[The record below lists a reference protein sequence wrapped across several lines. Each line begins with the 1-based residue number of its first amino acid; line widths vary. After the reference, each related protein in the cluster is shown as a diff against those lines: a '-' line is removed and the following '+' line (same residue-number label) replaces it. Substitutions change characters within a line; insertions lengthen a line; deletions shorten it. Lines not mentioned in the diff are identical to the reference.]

1 MDIGSFAHKGLRR
14 LFEDDDASKLDPG
27 SVEKL
32 RLMLAFL
39 QDMASVDELKV
50 PPKWG
55 AHPLTG
61 DRKGTWSLTVTR
73 NWRLTFWVDGDGV
86 LQDIDFEDYH

>member
-14 LFEDDDASKLDPG
+14 LFEDDDAAKVDAA
-27 SVEKL
+27 SVAKL
-32 RLMLAFL
+32 RIMLAFL
-39 QDMASVDELKV
+39 QDMAGVEELQA

-55 AHPLTG
+55 AHQLTG
-61 DRKGTWSLTVTR
+61 GRRGVWSLFVTR
-73 NWRLTFWVDGDGV
+73 NWRLTFRVDDDGV

>member
-14 LFEDDDASKLDPG
+14 LFEDDDASKVDPG

-32 RLMLAFL
+32 KLMLAFL

-55 AHPLTG
+55 AHQLTG

-73 NWRLTFWVDGDGV
+73 NWRLTFWVDADGA

>member
-1 MDIGSFAHKGLRR
+1 MEIGSFRHKDLRR
-14 LFEDDDASKLDPG
+14 LFDDDDASKVDPG
-27 SVEKL
+27 CADKL
-32 RLMLAFL
+32 RLILAFL
-39 QDMASVDELKV
+39 QDMAGDDELKA

-61 DRKGTWSLTVTR
+61 DRKGAWSLTVTR
-73 NWRLTFWVDGDGV
+73 NWRLTFRVDDDGA

>member
-14 LFEDDDASKLDPG
+14 LFEVDDASKVDPG
-27 SVEKL
+27 SIEKL
-32 RLMLAFL
+32 KLMLAFL

-55 AHPLTG
+55 AHQLTG

-73 NWRLTFWVDGDGV
+73 NWRLTFWVDEDGA